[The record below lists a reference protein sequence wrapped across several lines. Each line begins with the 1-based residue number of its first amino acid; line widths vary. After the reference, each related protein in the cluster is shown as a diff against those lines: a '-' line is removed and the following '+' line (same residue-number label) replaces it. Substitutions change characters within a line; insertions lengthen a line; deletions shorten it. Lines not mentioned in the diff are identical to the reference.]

1 MEHVHTGHA
10 GEEGPSSMPM
20 AFTSSIHTTLW
31 LSPWTTTNVYSYG
44 ASLLALVAL
53 AVLHECLACYR
64 SHCIARFSGSSRGG
78 SSADDPLSVHRH
90 GPSPAGAKLWLSG
103 LYCASMTTSYL
114 LMLAVMTFNVGFFLA
129 VVLGLGL
136 GYYLLFERMDPEHQS
151 RSDGCHARLLAA
163 T

>member
-1 MEHVHTGHA
+1 
-10 GEEGPSSMPM
+10 M

-53 AVLHECLACYR
+53 AVLHECLA
-64 SHCIARFSGSSRGG
+64 
-78 SSADDPLSVHRH
+78 VHRH